1 MVTWRLLASASVSSA
16 HGTIANRFSS
26 SIQIRHVFSP
36 PSAFSGE
43 TTRVSPVFMIGIW
56 KWQNVKDGSCRDECP
71 VNESVFRCLR
81 VPSFGGVAR
90 LQPLKGHKS
99 YGDTGG
105 DTGLTT

>member
-1 MVTWRLLASASVSSA
+1 MRPHPYLALTAQSQIGFLHLFKFGMSSA
-16 HGTIANRFSS
+16 RLQRLAVR
-26 SIQIRHVFSP
+26 RPVFHLY
-36 PSAFSGE
+36 F
-43 TTRVSPVFMIGIW
+43 VFMIGIW